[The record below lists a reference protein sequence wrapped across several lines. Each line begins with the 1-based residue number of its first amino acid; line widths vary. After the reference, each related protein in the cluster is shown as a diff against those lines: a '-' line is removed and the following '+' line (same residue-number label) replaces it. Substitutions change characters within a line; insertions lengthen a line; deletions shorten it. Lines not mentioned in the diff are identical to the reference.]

1 MTLKAIQTPWW
12 DKGRHGD
19 RRGFLLAR
27 AAIKAALRG
36 WFAQSGFIEV
46 EPGCLQVSPG
56 NEAHLH
62 AFATERIGTDLSRT
76 PLYLHTSPEFAMKK
90 LLAAG
95 EERICAFAP
104 VFRNRE
110 TGGLHAN
117 EFTMLEWYRAG
128 TGYEAMMADCA
139 ALLALAAETAGTK
152 WVSHR
157 GVTCDPRVEPE
168 RVTVAEAFSRYAGI
182 DLFATVGDRD
192 GLAQAADAQGV
203 RVGADYSWADIF
215 ARVLTERIEPRLGI
229 GRATLLC
236 DYPASEA
243 ALAKRSVRDTR
254 VAERFELYVCGVEVA
269 NGFSELTDA
278 DVQRT
283 NLQEEMQLKQA
294 RYGER
299 YPIDEDF
306 LAAVAVMPEA
316 SGCAMG
322 FDRLVM
328 LASGAERVEQVI
340 WTPLFS

>member
-1 MTLKAIQTPWW
+1 MTTDQTPWW

-27 AAIKAALRG
+27 AAIKGALRG
-36 WFAQSGFIEV
+36 WFAQEGFVEV

-110 TGGLHAN
+110 AGGLHAN

-139 ALLALAAETAGTK
+139 ALLALAAKTAGTK
-152 WVSHR
+152 WVSYQ
-157 GVTCDPRVEPE
+157 GVTCDPRIEPE
-168 RVTVAEAFSRYAGI
+168 RLTVGEAFSRYAGI
-182 DLFATVGDRD
+182 DLFAFAGDRD
-192 GLAQAADAQGV
+192 GLALAADAQGV

-215 ARVLTERIEPRLGI
+215 ARVLTERIGPRLGV

-243 ALAKRSVRDTR
+243 ALAKRSERDPR
-254 VAERFELYVCGVEVA
+254 VALRFELYVCGVEIA

-283 NLQEEMQLKQA
+283 NLEGEMQLKQA

-306 LAAVAVMPEA
+306 LSAVAVMPEA
-316 SGCAMG
+316 AGCAMG

-328 LASGAERVEQVI
+328 LASGADRVEQVI
-340 WTPLFS
+340 WTPLGS